1 MAISFQC
8 ASCGKSFQVGQE
20 LAGKKAKCS
29 KCGTIIVVPLA
40 SVGDAATP
48 MSPEVV
54 AARIPT
60 PPAPVSSSMPPV
72 RAGAVG
78 NPQSVFAPQTD
89 QDDYGVSGEMRM
101 PPMAQMLPA
110 VRSAGGGALSA
121 DPSLAAVNN
130 LLDRG
135 RYVEATQALQG
146 LAPDARNHPGYY
158 YLGGLA
164 YAGLGNYPHA
174 LDCLSRAIEAG
185 VRTPNVYAAK
195 GHAELQLGQHAAAI
209 ESLDT
214 ALDLAGTDV
223 PDYMADLARAYDGAN
238 MRQDAAATWNA
249 LSQISPNHPA
259 LVERARERE
268 QRNMAKRSGDVQ
280 MAMLQMQK
288 EQRASDTACW
298 VCIILRIL
306 LECM

>member
-40 SVGDAATP
+40 TAGEAATP
-48 MSPEVV
+48 VSPEVV

-60 PPAPVSSSMPPV
+60 PPAPASSSLPPV
-72 RAGAVG
+72 RAATGGSVPPMIT
-78 NPQSVFAPQTD
+78 PQMA
-89 QDDYGVSGEMRM
+89 DDYGVAGEMRM
-101 PPMAQMLPA
+101 PPLAQMLPA
-110 VRSAGGGALSA
+110 VRPAAGGALSA

-135 RYVEATQALQG
+135 RYVEATQALQS

-174 LDCLSRAIEAG
+174 LDCLTRAIEAG

-195 GHAELQLGQHAAAI
+195 GNAELQLGQHAAAI
-209 ESLDT
+209 ESLDA

-223 PDYMADLARAYDGAN
+223 PDYMADLAKAYDGAN

-249 LSQISPNHPA
+249 LAQISPNHPA
-259 LVERARERE
+259 LVERARQRE
-268 QRNMAKRSGDVQ
+268 DRNVAKRSGDVQ

-288 EQRASDTACW
+288 EQRASNTACW